1 MHKFAFVKSS
11 KSHCPYESAF
21 LQWQSGRWNVYHS
34 SSQDKDMS
42 QLFCNASPL
51 LKTGFLPVRLAVLG
65 SMVACLTSLP
75 AASATASPYDYSR
88 YSGAITNVNN
98 PQPIIRWYRYYN
110 SSGQPSLSSTIT
122 DQHLKYGYEALDR
135 NMQVIK
141 RVPPYS
147 TESYARQKA
156 KREAEAA
163 KRQADINLRRTYG
176 SVAQATAKRNQ
187 MLADMASR
195 KTYLQTQLTGLQQ
208 MLGKDIAQAANYERQ
223 GKPVPAML
231 KKSITDNKK
240 NVHEAQQNIQAINE
254 RQQQVIQQYDDILR
268 RLKTM

>member
-1 MHKFAFVKSS
+1 MYSFS
-11 KSHCPYESAF
+11 
-21 LQWQSGRWNVYHS
+21 N
-34 SSQDKDMS
+34 QDTDMS
-42 QLFCNASPL
+42 QSFCNASSL
-51 LKTGFLPVRLAVLG
+51 LKTDMASIRVAVLG
-65 SMVACLTSLP
+65 SMLACMTSLY
-75 AASATASPYDYSR
+75 ATPVFADAYDYSS
-88 YSGAITNVNN
+88 YSSGANN

-110 SSGQPSLSSTIT
+110 GSGQPSLSSTIT

-156 KREAEAA
+156 KRDAEAA

-176 SVAQATAKRNQ
+176 SVTQAVAKRNQ

-195 KTYLQTQLTGLQQ
+195 KSYLQTQLTGLQR
-208 MLGKDIAQAANYERQ
+208 MLSKDIAQAATYERQ
-223 GKPVPAML
+223 SKPVPAML
-231 KKSITDNKK
+231 QKSITDNKK
-240 NVHEAQQNIQAINE
+240 NVLEAQQNIQAINE
-254 RQQQVIQQYDDILR
+254 RQQQVIQQYDDIIR